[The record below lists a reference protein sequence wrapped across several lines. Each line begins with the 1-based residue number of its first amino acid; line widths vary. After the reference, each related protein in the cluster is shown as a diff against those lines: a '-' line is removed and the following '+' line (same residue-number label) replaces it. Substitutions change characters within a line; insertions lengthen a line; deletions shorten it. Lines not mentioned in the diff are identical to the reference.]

1 MGFLWF
7 SEALKLRR
15 YDIIIIK
22 TFLSIVIEKSKK
34 DVYREGIWVYLTNLN
49 VALCPIELVSQYFKK
64 GNIRDNC
71 QKYIFRGIITM
82 KSRSKPRTCDKHIS
96 YTCVIENA
104 IEGLKNIGVETKLFS
119 LHSLRVGSATPAPNL
134 GSQ

>member
-34 DVYREGIWVYLTNLN
+34 DVYREGRWVYLTNLN
-49 VALCPIELVSQYFKK
+49 VVLCPIE
-64 GNIRDNC
+64 
-71 QKYIFRGIITM
+71 
-82 KSRSKPRTCDKHIS
+82 
-96 YTCVIENA
+96 
-104 IEGLKNIGVETKLFS
+104 
-119 LHSLRVGSATPAPNL
+119 
-134 GSQ
+134 

>member
-1 MGFLWF
+1 
-7 SEALKLRR
+7 
-15 YDIIIIK
+15 
-22 TFLSIVIEKSKK
+22 
-34 DVYREGIWVYLTNLN
+34 
-49 VALCPIELVSQYFKK
+49 
-64 GNIRDNC
+64 
-71 QKYIFRGIITM
+71 M
-82 KSRSKPRTCDKHIS
+82 KSHSKPRTCDKHIS